1 MDDLFTISF
10 SYKGRQYDLETKFV
24 RVGYVH
30 QFHLQFDGRTLI
42 FEFDE
47 EREYR
52 VIDASSSPQSGLKNI
67 DVGLLEMIVDKISSL
82 H

>member
-10 SYKGRQYDLETKFV
+10 SHKGRQYDLDTKFV

-30 QFHLQFDGRTLI
+30 QFHVQLDERMLI

-52 VIDASSSPQSGLKNI
+52 VIDASSQQRSSLKKI
-67 DVGLLEMIVDKISSL
+67 DAELVKMIVDGISAL